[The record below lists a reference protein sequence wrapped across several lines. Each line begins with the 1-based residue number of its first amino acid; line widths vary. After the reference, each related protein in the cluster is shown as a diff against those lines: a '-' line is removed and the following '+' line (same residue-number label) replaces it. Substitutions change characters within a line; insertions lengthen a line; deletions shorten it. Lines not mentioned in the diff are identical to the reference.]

1 MEVFERNINPNY
13 SLNEFQDE
21 EERTAVRKA
30 KMESVKEYFRADVI
44 KELGTGSGG
53 RTNVYQ
59 VDNKAVKLI
68 CCVTKK
74 CNTENL
80 KFEMER
86 LNDMVEKDIR
96 IGKKIFQEICNGS
109 MLRSSNDIPNINANI
124 IPLTGSNKLTWKC
137 ESFNRIGVD
146 YAIEMPLAKC
156 MTDIIDTYIY
166 QKQRISQI
174 KPENVEKILTI
185 GIDLCDALIWIHN
198 NGIIH
203 QDIKP
208 ENIFWFNDHYCLGDL
223 GIARKENSPQ
233 FFQEGTRNYWS
244 PEQENGNAVDHRCD
258 IYSLGLVLYELAD
271 IIPMSDHY
279 EQRLHTEKTLP
290 YLKASVPE
298 GLKRI
303 LQNACEYEPTLRYQ
317 TAVEMKED
325 LCRLMEDTSYIPK
338 ATRDTNYFSRKT
350 ISPTGATQTSSG
362 LIHQSRN
369 IIQSGPVAFQRQR
382 QKKSF
387 LQPETAWKA
396 GKLWYEESRKAGS
409 RFAGLDI
416 DKRIMPLSS
425 TSSHV
430 MNFPIRVSENL
441 ENADDQKPLAEI
453 LDDTENLRNMYLIGE
468 GGIGKTTALNFVME
482 YTYKDK
488 DFFPAAAKNVIPL
501 FIELSKAPADYC
513 NAYRSSH
520 STFIQ
525 RYLYMLLGSVEKQC
539 LLSENSKEMSQIMDK
554 EDTSMTDYMEQL
566 LNTDKENTR
575 YLLLLDGLNE
585 VSKKQLSTKEKDFL
599 GTPSE
604 LIVDEIK
611 ELLEKHKNI
620 TAIITSRADETL
632 YDLDASFKRLYLT
645 GVSEPVIEDYL
656 ANCKIPF
663 EMVCKNSRLM
673 ETLKTPLF
681 LKLYAQLYNTADIST
696 PGEIL
701 YAFFSERSTKYTVR
715 NRIAEIK
722 LDRKKAGDGYVSNS
736 LDEKMQWFITGF
748 YSSGNWLVYGEKLL
762 SILLI
767 NETMKSN
774 YRSNF
779 NRK

>member
-1 MEVFERNINPNY
+1 M
-13 SLNEFQDE
+13 Q
-21 EERTAVRKA
+21 
-30 KMESVKEYFRADVI
+30 AD
-44 KELGTGSGG
+44 G
-53 RTNVYQ
+53 RY
-59 VDNKAVKLI
+59 K
-68 CCVTKK
+68 
-74 CNTENL
+74 
-80 KFEMER
+80 
-86 LNDMVEKDIR
+86 
-96 IGKKIFQEICNGS
+96 
-109 MLRSSNDIPNINANI
+109 
-124 IPLTGSNKLTWKC
+124 
-137 ESFNRIGVD
+137 
-146 YAIEMPLAKC
+146 
-156 MTDIIDTYIY
+156 
-166 QKQRISQI
+166 
-174 KPENVEKILTI
+174 
-185 GIDLCDALIWIHN
+185 
-198 NGIIH
+198 
-203 QDIKP
+203 
-208 ENIFWFNDHYCLGDL
+208 
-223 GIARKENSPQ
+223 
-233 FFQEGTRNYWS
+233 
-244 PEQENGNAVDHRCD
+244 
-258 IYSLGLVLYELAD
+258 
-271 IIPMSDHY
+271 
-279 EQRLHTEKTLP
+279 
-290 YLKASVPE
+290 
-298 GLKRI
+298 
-303 LQNACEYEPTLRYQ
+303 
-317 TAVEMKED
+317 
-325 LCRLMEDTSYIPK
+325 YIPK

-409 RFAGLDI
+409 R
-416 DKRIMPLSS
+416 
-425 TSSHV
+425 
-430 MNFPIRVSENL
+430 L

-632 YDLDASFKRLYLT
+632 YDLDASFKRL
-645 GVSEPVIEDYL
+645 I
-656 ANCKIPF
+656 
-663 EMVCKNSRLM
+663 
-673 ETLKTPLF
+673 
-681 LKLYAQLYNTADIST
+681 
-696 PGEIL
+696 
-701 YAFFSERSTKYTVR
+701 
-715 NRIAEIK
+715 
-722 LDRKKAGDGYVSNS
+722 
-736 LDEKMQWFITGF
+736 
-748 YSSGNWLVYGEKLL
+748 
-762 SILLI
+762 
-767 NETMKSN
+767 
-774 YRSNF
+774 
-779 NRK
+779 